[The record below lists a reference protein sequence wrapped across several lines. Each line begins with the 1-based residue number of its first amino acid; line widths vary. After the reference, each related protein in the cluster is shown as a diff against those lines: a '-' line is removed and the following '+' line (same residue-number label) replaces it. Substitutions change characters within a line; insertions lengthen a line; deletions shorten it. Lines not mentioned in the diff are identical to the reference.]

1 MKLVRLALG
10 AGLAIGAGSALAQA
24 LSVQPGEWDIAATVT
39 SVDMPNAPPGLSAA
53 MIGKTK
59 HITHC
64 ITPEEASRGPQD
76 MMKSDKSCKFTRYS
90 VTGGKLSSEMVCQ
103 QGGSTMTATSTG
115 TFTPTSFTSS
125 GRSVMT
131 GGAMKM
137 TLNATT
143 VGKRIGECK
152 K

>member
-24 LSVQPGEWDIAATVT
+24 LSVQPGEWDIAATVN
-39 SVDMPNAPPGLSAA
+39 SVDMPNAPPGIAA
-53 MIGKTK
+53 MMIGKTK
-59 HITHC
+59 HILHC

-76 MMKSDKSCKFTRYS
+76 MMKSDKSCKFTRYDMA
-90 VTGGKLSSEMVCQ
+90 GGKLSSEMVFK
-103 QGGSTMTATSTG
+103 QGGGTMTATSTG
-115 TFTPTSFTSS
+115 SFTPTSFNSS

-131 GGAMKM
+131 GGAMTM
-137 TLNATT
+137 TLTATT
-143 VGKRIGECK
+143 VGKRVGECK